1 MNRNDLT
8 DRQREILGF
17 IVRYISR
24 HEYPPTL
31 REMAEELG
39 CTSSRAAL
47 SHLGALERKGYIKRK
62 LNVARGIR
70 TIETSK
76 WRRAAGLSPAWEK
89 RKRTRELVTNRQ
101 LEFPGRV
108 CGPEGL
114 AYPVC
119 QVLPVCQG
127 PDVRFIQRSVGKY
140 GPCQPRG

>member
-70 TIETSK
+70 ILKHEQEQTAKGSE
-76 WRRAAGLSPAWEK
+76 
-89 RKRTRELVTNRQ
+89 
-101 LEFPGRV
+101 
-108 CGPEGL
+108 
-114 AYPVC
+114 
-119 QVLPVCQG
+119 
-127 PDVRFIQRSVGKY
+127 
-140 GPCQPRG
+140 